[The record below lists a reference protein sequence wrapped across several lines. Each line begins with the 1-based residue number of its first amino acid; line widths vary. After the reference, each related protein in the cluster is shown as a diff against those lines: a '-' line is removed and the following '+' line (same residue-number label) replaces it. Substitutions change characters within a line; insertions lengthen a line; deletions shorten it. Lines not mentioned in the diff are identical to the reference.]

1 MSGKTRTGTIYKR
14 TTQSEDQGI
23 TSTASASQSQTD
35 MAETGEL
42 TVMLKAL
49 LEDRRTLEA
58 DLREERRVRAEEAAK
73 RDEDMREQMDLL
85 CGLVEAHGEGGGER
99 RAAANG
105 GRRPRIRRSPSS
117 QMQTTLR
124 HT

>member
-1 MSGKTRTGTIYKR
+1 MSGKTRKR
-14 TTQSEDQGI
+14 TTRSEDQGV

-73 RDEDMREQMDLL
+73 RDEETKK
-85 CGLVEAHGEGGGER
+85 CGSRWICYAD
-99 RAAANG
+99 
-105 GRRPRIRRSPSS
+105 
-117 QMQTTLR
+117 
-124 HT
+124 